1 MILHVYQLITLGIA
15 VLVMAVMLRERS
27 LPRQITG
34 ATVLVLLLLRV
45 FLIK

>member
-1 MILHVYQLITLGIA
+1 MILHIYQLITLLVA

-27 LPRQITG
+27 LSRQITG
-34 ATVLVLLLLRV
+34 AAVLVLLLLRV